1 MTKEFTGLFDP
12 ILHQPTRTQI
22 VSFLCSRE
30 QASFSELKELTGVT
44 DGNLDAHLKKLLAVN
59 YLTAH
64 KEKQSNRMITLY
76 TLTEEGI
83 VVFKNYIA
91 ILKIMIDHSQSK

>member
-1 MTKEFTGLFDP
+1 MTQKFTGLFDP

-44 DGNLDAHLKKLLAVN
+44 DGNLDAHLKKLLAAN
-59 YLTAH
+59 YLIAS
-64 KEKQSNRMITLY
+64 KEKRLNRMVTLY
-76 TLTEEGI
+76 ALTKEGVI
-83 VVFKNYIA
+83 VFKSYIA
-91 ILKIMIDHSQSK
+91 ILKVMIDHSHLK